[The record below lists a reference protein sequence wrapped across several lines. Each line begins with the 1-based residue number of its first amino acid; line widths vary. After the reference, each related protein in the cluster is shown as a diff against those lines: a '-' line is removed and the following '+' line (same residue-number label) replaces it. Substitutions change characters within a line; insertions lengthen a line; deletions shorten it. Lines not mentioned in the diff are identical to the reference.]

1 MPSVMNVVG
10 ARPQFVKAGPVSRAL
25 ADRGLHEIL
34 VNTGQHYDDL
44 MSDAIMRDVG
54 LRQPDIDL
62 GVGSGSHG
70 RQTARMLEGLERVM
84 IELSPD
90 AVLTYGDTNSTV
102 AAALAATKLG
112 ILTGH
117 VEAGLRSF
125 NREMPEELNRVATD
139 HLSDVLL
146 APTVNAME
154 QLERE
159 GLVHRSELCGDVM
172 VDALMSI
179 DLDTVIAP
187 EWARDGFYA
196 STIHRPSNTDDAVR
210 LNRVLTAFAS
220 LDKTVHLLAHPRLQ
234 RRLHD
239 FNIKVPQGVQI
250 HDPLP
255 YSSMLKVV
263 SSSDGLLTDSGG
275 LQKEAFVLGVKCT
288 TIRSETEWPETLS
301 GDWNVL
307 AGSLERLSEIVLR
320 ETTPVHDNPF
330 GHGDAGSRIAEVIE
344 SRA

>member
-1 MPSVMNVVG
+1 MPAVMNVVG

-25 ADRGLHEIL
+25 AERGLREIL

-44 MSDAIMRDVG
+44 MSDAIMKDVG

-70 RQTARMLEGLERVM
+70 QQTARMLEGLERVM
-84 IELSPD
+84 IELGPD

-102 AAALAATKLG
+102 AAALAAAKLG
-112 ILTGH
+112 IFTGH

-125 NREMPEELNRVATD
+125 NREMPEELNRVVTD

-159 GLVHRSELCGDVM
+159 GLADRSELCGDVM

-187 EWARDGFYA
+187 EWAIDGFYA
-196 STIHRPSNTDDAVR
+196 STIHRPSNTDDAAR
-210 LNRVLTAFAS
+210 LESVLTAFGS

-234 RRLHD
+234 QRLHD
-239 FNIKVPQGVQI
+239 FNLKVPESVRI

-275 LQKEAFVLGVKCT
+275 LQKEAFILGVRCT

-301 GDWNVL
+301 GDWNAL
-307 AGSLERLSEIVLR
+307 ASNLEHLPELVLR
-320 ETTPVHDNPF
+320 DTTPVQANPF
-330 GHGDAGSRIAEVIE
+330 GQGDAGARIAEAIE
-344 SRA
+344 SRT